1 LRRSTAPLY
10 QNQLLLSHLTKM
22 KKTLIKLSVSA
33 IFVFIFSLSAN
44 AQIKKVPAKALEI
57 TKDITYFVVGQ
68 SAKLTGEAVK
78 AAAPVMLKTAEK
90 TSIFMLRQ
98 TGNAAKNI
106 MIKAV
111 IPAGRQLIVK
121 YLKYRLMP

>member
-1 LRRSTAPLY
+1 
-10 QNQLLLSHLTKM
+10 M
-22 KKTLIKLSVSA
+22 KNILIKLILSA
-33 IFVFIFSLSAN
+33 IFVFIISLSAN
-44 AQIKKVPAKALEI
+44 AQIKKVPAKALDI

-68 SAKLTGEAVK
+68 SAKLTGEAAR
-78 AAAPVMLKTAEK
+78 AAAPIVLKSAEK
-90 TSIFMLRQ
+90 TSIFMLKQ
-98 TGNAAKNI
+98 AKNM

>member
-1 LRRSTAPLY
+1 
-10 QNQLLLSHLTKM
+10 M
-22 KKTLIKLSVSA
+22 KKFLIKLAVSTL
-33 IFVFIFSLSAN
+33 FVFIFSLSAH
-44 AQIKKVPAKALEI
+44 AQIKKVPAKALDI

-68 SAKLTGEAVK
+68 SAKLTGEAAK
-78 AAAPVMLKTAEK
+78 AAAPIMLKSAEK
-90 TSIFMLRQ
+90 TSVFLLRQ

-106 MIKAV
+106 MLKAV

>member
-1 LRRSTAPLY
+1 
-10 QNQLLLSHLTKM
+10 M
-22 KKTLIKLSVSA
+22 KKFLVQLFVSA

-44 AQIKKVPAKALEI
+44 AQIKKVPAKALDI

-68 SAKLTGEAVK
+68 SAKLTGQAAK

-90 TSIFMLRQ
+90 TSIFMLKQ
-98 TGNAAKNI
+98 AKNI

>member
-1 LRRSTAPLY
+1 MKKLLF
-10 QNQLLLSHLTKM
+10 QFLLLGVFVCLF
-22 KKTLIKLSVSA
+22 SVA
-33 IFVFIFSLSAN
+33 AN
-44 AQIKKVPAKALEI
+44 AQIKKVPAKALDI

-68 SAKLTGEAVK
+68 SAKLTGQAAK

-90 TSIFMLRQ
+90 TSIFMLKQ

-111 IPAGRQLIVK
+111 IPVGRQLIVK